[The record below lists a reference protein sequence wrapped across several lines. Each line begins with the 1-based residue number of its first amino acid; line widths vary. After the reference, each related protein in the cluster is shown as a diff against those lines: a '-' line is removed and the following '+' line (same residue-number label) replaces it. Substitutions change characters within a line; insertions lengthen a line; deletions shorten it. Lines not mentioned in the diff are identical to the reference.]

1 MKFRTSS
8 AVLCLFVV
16 SASACFSGR
25 KRGAKEPVKPAPVA
39 TPGATPVTPV
49 DSAAAKAG
57 IERRATDTTKQVAVE
72 AKPPAKAPVAERS
85 TERCILDL
93 ENTPETRSQFV
104 QDPVSGKY
112 FSYIG
117 GGVRGKCRNQDIRIS
132 ADSAE
137 SYDQS
142 QLYHLIGNVH
152 YREPRIAL
160 DAQRATYFRAEERIV
175 METNVHAVMPNGTVM
190 DATRAEY
197 LRAVRGIR
205 TQSKLIANQRP
216 ALMYTEKDSV
226 GKALPTVTIN
236 ANDITAEGES
246 TFVAVGNVVM
256 NRSDLVATGDSAFVD
271 NGRHTARLMKKP
283 RIQSKGEQAYV
294 LTGRVI
300 DLFGASRQVDRV
312 VSIDSAHVT
321 SKGLEL
327 LSDTIDLRV
336 RQNKLQRAYAFGPGG
351 ARATTPERDIVAD
364 SLDVVMPSQRIR
376 ELRAVRKA
384 YAESDPDSTKIISD
398 ERDWLRGDTI
408 VARFDSLP
416 PNDTT
421 AKPRVREIVA
431 TGNASSYY
439 QVAAS
444 KGPKDRPGVN
454 YVRGSQ
460 ILVNFAQGEVQT
472 VTVKEEA
479 AGMYLEAEDSAA
491 AARKAKIA
499 NPRGGSPASRPPAAT
514 RRPPTG
520 IRRPPADHELR

>member
-1 MKFRTSS
+1 MRFRTSS
-8 AVLCLFVV
+8 FAILACLT
-16 SASACFSGR
+16 AATACFGGR
-25 KRGAKEPVKPAPVA
+25 KRVAKEPVKPVPGAAPA
-39 TPGATPVTPV
+39 TPSTPADT
-49 DSAAAKAG
+49 AAARADS
-57 IERRATDTTKQVAVE
+57 ERRAIDSIRTAPVE
-72 AKPPAKAPVAERS
+72 VKPATKPPAAERS

-152 YREPRIAL
+152 YREPRVAL
-160 DAQRATYFRAEERIV
+160 DAQRATYFRADERIL
-175 METNVHAVMPNGTVM
+175 METDVHAVMPNGTVM
-190 DATRAEY
+190 DAPRAEY

-205 TQSKLIANQRP
+205 TQSKLVASQRP
-216 ALMYTEKDSV
+216 ALMYTEKDSA

-236 ANDITAEGES
+236 ASDITAEGES
-246 TFVAVGNVVM
+246 TFVAMGHVIM

-271 NGRHTARLMKKP
+271 NGKHTARLMKKP
-283 RIQSKGEQAYV
+283 RIESKGDQAYV

-300 DLFGASRQVDRV
+300 DLFGASRHVDRV

-336 RQNKLQRAYAFGPGG
+336 KQNKLERAFAFGPGG
-351 ARATTPERDIVAD
+351 ARATTPERDVVAD
-364 SLDVVMPSQRIR
+364 SLYVVMPAQRIR
-376 ELRAVRKA
+376 ELHAVRKA

-421 AKPRVREIVA
+421 ARPRVREILA

-439 QVAAS
+439 QVAAN

-454 YVRGSQ
+454 YVRGTE
-460 ILVNFAQGEVQT
+460 ILVNFAQGEVTT
-472 VTVKEEA
+472 VTVKDQA

-499 NPRGGSPASRPPAAT
+499 TPRGGSPLSRPPAAT
-514 RRPPTG
+514 RRPATG
-520 IRRPPADHELR
+520 VRRPPADHELR